1 MKKEIS
7 QQIFF
12 GVNELLATGIN
23 EEETVIYLSL
33 SVCSHQNNIK
43 DIVLM
48 IDKKTFND
56 MSKSINHTI
65 KELKNEKNIL

>member
-7 QQIFF
+7 QQIYF

-33 SVCSHQNNIK
+33 HVCSYQNDIT

-48 IDKKTFND
+48 IDQKTFND
-56 MSKSINHTI
+56 MSKSINKTI

>member
-1 MKKEIS
+1 MKKQIS

-33 SVCSHQNNIK
+33 SVLSHQNDIK

-48 IDKKTFND
+48 IDQKTFND
-56 MSKSINHTI
+56 MSISINKTI
-65 KELKNEKNIL
+65 KELKNEKNFL

>member
-33 SVCSHQNNIK
+33 SVLSHQNDIT

-48 IDKKTFND
+48 IDQKTFND
-56 MSKSINHTI
+56 MSISINKTI

>member
-1 MKKEIS
+1 MKKETIETTY
-7 QQIFF
+7 F

-33 SVCSHQNNIK
+33 SVLSHQNDIT

-48 IDKKTFND
+48 IDQKTFND
-56 MSKSINHTI
+56 MSKSINKTI

>member
-23 EEETVIYLSL
+23 EEETVIYLIL
-33 SVCSHQNNIK
+33 SVLSHQNDIT

-48 IDKKTFND
+48 IDQKTFND
-56 MSKSINHTI
+56 MSKSINKTI

>member
-33 SVCSHQNNIK
+33 SVLSHQNDIT

-48 IDKKTFND
+48 IDQKTFND
-56 MSKSINHTI
+56 MSKSINKTI

>member
-1 MKKEIS
+1 MKKETIETTY
-7 QQIFF
+7 F
-12 GVNELLATGIN
+12 GINELYATGIN
-23 EEETVIYLSL
+23 DEETVIYLSL

-48 IDKKTFND
+48 IDQETFND
-56 MSKSINHTI
+56 ISKSINQTI